1 MLKLILLCLFWF
13 GLMSIPSDYTTF
25 ITLIAA
31 VSLSYFF
38 ASMLRIP
45 IYKDYLNF
53 YSLKYFCW
61 LLIEIVKSSIS
72 IVKIII
78 SPKINTDS
86 GFAWLASP
94 ANSELEQI
102 VYANSIILTPGT
114 LTVRT
119 EKNALLIHFIDKALL
134 HELQGN
140 IMKNKI
146 TKIINISAN

>member
-1 MLKLILLCLFWF
+1 
-13 GLMSIPSDYTTF
+13 MSIPNDYKTF

-38 ASMLRIP
+38 ASILRIP
-45 IYKDYLNF
+45 THKDHLNF

-61 LLIEIVKSSIS
+61 LLIEIVKSSIGV
-72 IVKIII
+72 IKIII
-78 SPKINTDS
+78 SPKINTNS

-119 EKNALLIHFIDKALL
+119 KENALLIHFIDKALL
-134 HELQGN
+134 RELQSN

-146 TKIINISAN
+146 TKIINISDN